1 MNDIFEADSPLTVRW
16 PKAGFSQHHLLTIP
30 ERVPKITVADPA
42 IVSVTPHSP
51 TELLI
56 YGKQPGR
63 ANLVVSTEDGQVI
76 CFQINVLGPT
86 SVVVVKKAKG

>member
-1 MNDIFEADSPLTVRW
+1 MTFSRLTPHSRYVGLRQD
-16 PKAGFSQHHLLTIP
+16 FLNTILLTIP

-42 IVSVTPHSP
+42 IVSVTPLSP